1 MLYYGIGKGE
11 SVMNSEYFL
20 QFLKEK
26 NMPVIEK
33 KRHTYLTYY
42 GLEQQD
48 TYVLKEGVIKTSI
61 ILRDGREF
69 NISYIKAPDIIS
81 LLRDQ
86 VSQYTS
92 APFNVR
98 IESDVATFYR
108 IPRVLFWDYVNQDK
122 KLQDYVNSY
131 YRDKLSEAIF
141 RQQIMTMN
149 GKNGAVCAFLYQL
162 IHLFG
167 RKTQNGTLIDFQVTN
182 DDIAGFCGIS
192 TRNSVNRISCYSKC
206 RKCVLTNAH
215 SRIDLWII
223 LRSTIWFGMRNHH
236 AIYLKCNDRYASCND
251 VT

>member
-108 IPRVLFWDYVNQDK
+108 IPRVLF
-122 KLQDYVNSY
+122 
-131 YRDKLSEAIF
+131 
-141 RQQIMTMN
+141 
-149 GKNGAVCAFLYQL
+149 
-162 IHLFG
+162 
-167 RKTQNGTLIDFQVTN
+167 
-182 DDIAGFCGIS
+182 
-192 TRNSVNRISCYSKC
+192 
-206 RKCVLTNAH
+206 
-215 SRIDLWII
+215 
-223 LRSTIWFGMRNHH
+223 
-236 AIYLKCNDRYASCND
+236 
-251 VT
+251 